1 MATYP
6 LQGPA
11 HAGAQITMSAPG
23 GTVGD
28 LAPTGQGIG
37 LLVSNASTGGSMT
50 VVLPVTP
57 TTDGLPVGSAI
68 GGGLTGRVVTC
79 NGGTGATDGLTLI
92 PLPDSVYGVGTT
104 AVQYSTVT
112 NINVAAVRIP

>member
-11 HAGAQITMSAPG
+11 HAGAGITLQAPG

-28 LAPTGQGIG
+28 LCPTGQGVG

-57 TTDGLPVGSAI
+57 TYDSLAVSN
-68 GGGLTGRVVTC
+68 RVVTC
-79 NGGTGATDGLTLI
+79 AGGTGATDGLTII
-92 PLPDSVYGVGTT
+92 PVPDSVYGVGTT
-104 AVQYSTVT
+104 AVQFSTVT
-112 NINVAAVRIP
+112 NISVAAIRIP